1 MRSPLLLAMPGNAA
15 MSALLAVALEAEKRS
30 VEKLHFP
37 DQESYVAIDGDPKD
51 RAVVL
56 LCTLD
61 RPDDKILPLLFAADA
76 ARELGATQ
84 VGLVAPY
91 LAYMRQDKRFAAG
104 DAVSAHTFARVLT
117 QSFDWL
123 VTADPHLHR
132 IKALSE
138 IYKIPTRVAHAAGA
152 LASWIGANVNRPI
165 LIGPDSE
172 SEQWVTETAAK
183 VGAPYAILEKT
194 RTSSCNV
201 TVDLSDRALTRDR
214 TPVLLD
220 DIISTGHTLIEAA
233 KLVRAMTRRAPVCVA
248 IHAIF
253 SGDALEELTRLGCR
267 VVTSNTVAHVTNAI
281 DLSNELADGAKDC
294 ISRGIWSKG
303 S

>member
-1 MRSPLLLAMPGNAA
+1 MPGNAA

-152 LASWIGANVNRPI
+152 LASWIG
-165 LIGPDSE
+165 
-172 SEQWVTETAAK
+172 
-183 VGAPYAILEKT
+183 
-194 RTSSCNV
+194 
-201 TVDLSDRALTRDR
+201 
-214 TPVLLD
+214 
-220 DIISTGHTLIEAA
+220 
-233 KLVRAMTRRAPVCVA
+233 
-248 IHAIF
+248 
-253 SGDALEELTRLGCR
+253 
-267 VVTSNTVAHVTNAI
+267 
-281 DLSNELADGAKDC
+281 
-294 ISRGIWSKG
+294 
-303 S
+303 